1 MSEKTGR
8 SQSRNLREDCVA
20 EGLRIVSEKGVE
32 ALSLREVARRLGVS
46 HQAPYKHFASRDHIL
61 AEMVRQSYAS
71 FAQFLEQRP
80 ITNNAPDDL
89 GAMGKA
95 YLEYAFAHPLQYRLM
110 FGTPL
115 PPPENHP
122 AMMEEARHAFGLLQK
137 GIADVHAMRADPQAE
152 ARTDFDAFFVWSAL
166 HGLAAIMQSSVL
178 NTLDLAPGSVDRM
191 PEETLN
197 RIGWMLGLDDP
208 SECAS

>member
-1 MSEKTGR
+1 MNQKTSR
-8 SQSRNLREDCVA
+8 PERRNLREDCVA
-20 EGLRIVSEKGVE
+20 EGLRIVSERGVE

-80 ITNNAPDDL
+80 LTQQPADDL
-89 GAMGKA
+89 GAMGEA

-115 PPPENHP
+115 PPPEDHP
-122 AMMEEARHAFGLLQK
+122 AMMEEARHAFGLLQQ
-137 GIADVHAMRADPQAE
+137 GISDVHAMRGEPDAAS
-152 ARTDFDAFFVWSAL
+152 RTDFDAMFILSAL
-166 HGLAAIMQSSVL
+166 HGLATIMQSSVL
-178 NTLDLAPGSVDRM
+178 GTLDLAPGTIERM
-191 PEETLN
+191 PEETLT
-197 RIGWMLGLDDP
+197 RISWMLGLDDHGKP
-208 SECAS
+208 AS